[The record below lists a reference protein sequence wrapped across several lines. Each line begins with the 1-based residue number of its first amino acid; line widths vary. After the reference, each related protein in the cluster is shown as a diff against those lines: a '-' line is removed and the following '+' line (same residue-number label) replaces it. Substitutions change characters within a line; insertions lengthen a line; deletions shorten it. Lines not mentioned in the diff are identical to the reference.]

1 MRRYAKLSTL
11 ELSHFKDILNFF
23 FDRCD
28 KINIYFPNTVTGALG
43 TEITSFKTKFLAA
56 THIIEES
63 AELSTLEESLE
74 EKEGFSMIIASLN
87 HEVKTLLLEMK
98 PHLHLSLGLISGDKV
113 LFYLGD
119 EDECVIEANEDSEV
133 FNSNLFSSFKII

>member
-11 ELSHFKDILNFF
+11 DIAHFQQILKFF

-28 KINIYFPNTVTGALG
+28 KVNIYFPNATQGALS
-43 TEITSFKTKFLAA
+43 EEVISFKNKFLAA

-63 AELSTLEESLE
+63 EELAGLEEALE
-74 EKEGFSMIIASLN
+74 EKEGFSMVIASLTS
-87 HEVKTLLLEMK
+87 EVKDLLLEMK
-98 PHLHLSLGLISGDKV
+98 PQLHLSLGLISGDKV

-119 EDECVIEANEDSEV
+119 EDECVIEANENSEI
-133 FNSNLFSSFKII
+133 FTSELFESFQII